1 MKRYVAVLVLTA
13 ILAHVV
19 VVALIPHLVMFAYFT
34 KMKSADI
41 EVNRVYHVPPI
52 NASFREV
59 VLPSPN
65 LLYSYCI
72 YDVSKG
78 AVFVRAEVPEGTYWS
93 VSFYDSATNNFFTL
107 NDRDV
112 GEEARI
118 LLVKELGQM
127 KEMNATV
134 VKAKSEKGLILFR
147 IFIPDESVIPY
158 LDKVRR
164 NSTCQV
170 LSGT

>member
-19 VVALIPHLVMFAYFT
+19 VVALIPHLVMSTYFA
-34 KMKSADI
+34 KVESAGV
-41 EVNRVYHVPPI
+41 EVNKVYHNPPI
-52 NASFREV
+52 NASFRRV
-59 VLPSPN
+59 VLPSPD

-72 YDVSKG
+72 YDLSKG
-78 AVFVRAEVPEGTYWS
+78 NVLVEAEVPEGAYWS
-93 VSFYDSATNNFFTL
+93 ASFYDSATNNFFTL

-112 GEEARI
+112 GKEARI
-118 LLVKELGQM
+118 LLVKELSKV
-127 KEMNATV
+127 KEMDATV

-147 IFIPDESVIPY
+147 IFIPDESAIPY

-164 NSTCQV
+164 NSSCQAI
-170 LSGT
+170 

>member
-1 MKRYVAVLVLTA
+1 MLMKRYVAVLILSA

-19 VVALIPHLVMFAYFT
+19 VVALIPQLVMSAYFA
-34 KMKSADI
+34 KMESAGV

-52 NASFREV
+52 NASFRNV
-59 VLPSPN
+59 VLPSPD

-72 YDVSKG
+72 YDLSKG
-78 AVFVRAEVPEGTYWS
+78 NVLVRAEVPEGTYWS

-107 NDRDV
+107 NDTQV
-112 GEEARI
+112 EKEARI

-127 KEMNATV
+127 KEMNATL
-134 VKAKSEKGLILFR
+134 VKAKSEKGVILFR

-164 NSTCQV
+164 NSSCQAI
-170 LSGT
+170 